1 MYTQQ
6 ELNLTFNDNNAEW
19 TPGACTISL
28 EALAARTADLLERMW
43 REAPLLDNGNMCVLH
58 AESQGAVVVEE
69 RAA

>member
-6 ELNLTFNDNNAEW
+6 ELNLTFNDNDAEW

-28 EALAARTADLLERMW
+28 EALAARTADLLQRMW
-43 REAPLLDNGNMCVLH
+43 QEASLRDNGSMPAPH
-58 AESQGAVVVEE
+58 AEPQGAIVVEE